1 MKHTR
6 CLSSK
11 ILKEQNHPGQSL
23 IEFALLIPL
32 LLFLLLGFFDLGR
45 AWFYRSSLT
54 NAVREGARAGIVIP
68 YDEIVIKNIVREY
81 AFGLNNAAI
90 PLTITP
96 SVVPGEGFSDA
107 LKIEAAF
114 CYQPVTPGIINLI
127 GTNCFESGTQ
137 GITLRATSVMM
148 YFEPGNEPN

>member
-1 MKHTR
+1 MRFKH
-6 CLSSK
+6 CSSRK
-11 ILKEQNHPGQSL
+11 TLQDRNQPGQTL
-23 IEFALLIPL
+23 VEFALLIPL
-32 LLFLLLGFFDLGR
+32 FLFLLLGFFDLGR

-68 YDEIVIKNIVREY
+68 YDEQAIQDIVRDY

-90 PLTITP
+90 PLTVTP
-96 SVVPGEGFSDA
+96 SVVQRESFSDA
-107 LKIEAAF
+107 LRIEAAF

-127 GTNCFESGTQ
+127 GTNCFESGIQ